1 MGPHHPAASLLQ
13 EPLLQMMMVWAGNEG
28 CAEVTPVPK
37 SRNYMVEESLKV
49 AREMILRN
57 APRVSSSRAHG
68 WRVEAEKSASL
79 LEDVIR
85 IKEIDKD
92 SSDSGTEAG
101 GFRFV
106 ADVLRSRSPSR
117 SFANKWA

>member
-13 EPLLQMMMVWAGNEG
+13 GAAVTDDDGVGGIED
-28 CAEVTPVPK
+28 CAEVAPVPK

-92 SSDSGTEAG
+92 SSDSGTKAW

>member
-1 MGPHHPAASLLQ
+1 M
-13 EPLLQMMMVWAGNEG
+13 
-28 CAEVTPVPK
+28 PK

-92 SSDSGTEAG
+92 SSDSGTKAW